1 MAEAYQVKFDAL
13 VERERRATE
22 QLQRQQEV
30 LTYDCELQMFIINA
44 ILLYLNVSVVMTS
57 CNLLCSKL
65 TDTTVVTSIRVISV
79 ICVQILMSKH

>member
-44 ILLYLNVSVVMTS
+44 ILLYLSVYVVMTS
-57 CNLLCSKL
+57 CNLLCSIL
-65 TDTTVVTSIRVISV
+65 MDMMVVTSIRVSSV
-79 ICVQILMSKH
+79 ICVQTV

>member
-44 ILLYLNVSVVMTS
+44 ILLYLSVYVVMTS
-57 CNLLCSKL
+57 CNLLCSIL
-65 TDTTVVTSIRVISV
+65 TDMMVVTSIRVSSV
-79 ICVQILMSKH
+79 ICVQIV

>member
-44 ILLYLNVSVVMTS
+44 ILLYLSVYVVMTS
-57 CNLLCSKL
+57 CNLLCSIL
-65 TDTTVVTSIRVISV
+65 TDMMVVTSIRVSSV
-79 ICVQILMSKH
+79 ICVQTV